1 MLDPAMAKAFVG
13 RIVFTGLCDKLVDL
27 APDLKII
34 PQLATEWSWS
44 DDNKSLTMKLRQG
57 VTFHDGEPFNA
68 EAVKFNLERSL
79 NQPGS
84 ARRSEIVAIQTVDV
98 VDPYTVRL
106 NLSEPSAPL
115 LAALSDRAGMMIS
128 PKAAQAAGDNFA
140 RAPVCSGPYKFVER
154 IAQDR
159 IVLEKFDKHWNAA
172 AFPVQRVVY
181 LPIPDTTVRL
191 ANLQSGGLEIIER
204 TAPADLPTVR
214 SDSSLK
220 LEQATSLGYQGI
232 TLQHGEWSAVRT
244 TCSPRTSRS
253 GRRSNWRS
261 TATIINQ
268 VGFEGEHTIGNQPV
282 APNNPFYAK
291 TVPVQE
297 RDLERAKKLMDEA
310 GHGRV
315 KVELMTPN
323 NPEQLRV
330 AEVIQALTGEAGF
343 DVSVNATEFAT
354 GLDRQ
359 TRGDFEAFLIGWS
372 GRADPDG
379 NTHNFISCKGGL
391 NDGKY
396 CNPEVDAHLNAAR
409 TTTDLEARK
418 AEYQKA
424 AEIYLADHAAD
435 LPLPSEL
442 VLGAVVQGQ
451 GLQAASGRDDPP
463 GRRVGLQ
470 VTPVFRRRRTAPM
483 LAFMAR
489 RLAVSIPTLLLIS
502 LLVFSLQLLLPGD
515 PALAIAGDERTPEM
529 LAFIREKYHLN
540 DPIVVQYWYWLTGV
554 LSGDMGISIRSQM
567 PVTELIL
574 TKLPVTLQL
583 GIMAM
588 IIALAIGIPA
598 GIISAVRKGSGWDVG
613 ANVVALSGISIPNFW
628 LGIMLIMLVSVQ
640 WGLLPASGYTSPL
653 EDPVRNIQTMIMPAF
668 VLGTGIA
675 AIMMRHTRSSM
686 LSSLQAD
693 YVRTARAKGLSER
706 VVVLR
711 HAFRNAL
718 IPVVTLGTLQL
729 GELLSGAVLTEQIF
743 TIPGFGKLIVD
754 AVFNRDYAVVQGVVL
769 FTGTAFI
776 LMNLLA
782 DMLYFLL
789 NPRLRA

>member
-1 MLDPAMAKAFVG
+1 
-13 RIVFTGLCDKLVDL
+13 
-27 APDLKII
+27 
-34 PQLATEWSWS
+34 
-44 DDNKSLTMKLRQG
+44 
-57 VTFHDGEPFNA
+57 
-68 EAVKFNLERSL
+68 
-79 NQPGS
+79 
-84 ARRSEIVAIQTVDV
+84 
-98 VDPYTVRL
+98 
-106 NLSEPSAPL
+106 
-115 LAALSDRAGMMIS
+115 
-128 PKAAQAAGDNFA
+128 
-140 RAPVCSGPYKFVER
+140 
-154 IAQDR
+154 
-159 IVLEKFDKHWNAA
+159 
-172 AFPVQRVVY
+172 
-181 LPIPDTTVRL
+181 
-191 ANLQSGGLEIIER
+191 
-204 TAPADLPTVR
+204 
-214 SDSSLK
+214 
-220 LEQATSLGYQGI
+220 
-232 TLQHGEWSAVRT
+232 
-244 TCSPRTSRS
+244 
-253 GRRSNWRS
+253 
-261 TATIINQ
+261 
-268 VGFEGEHTIGNQPV
+268 
-282 APNNPFYAK
+282 
-291 TVPVQE
+291 
-297 RDLERAKKLMDEA
+297 
-310 GHGRV
+310 
-315 KVELMTPN
+315 
-323 NPEQLRV
+323 
-330 AEVIQALTGEAGF
+330 
-343 DVSVNATEFAT
+343 
-354 GLDRQ
+354 
-359 TRGDFEAFLIGWS
+359 
-372 GRADPDG
+372 
-379 NTHNFISCKGGL
+379 
-391 NDGKY
+391 
-396 CNPEVDAHLNAAR
+396 
-409 TTTDLEARK
+409 
-418 AEYQKA
+418 
-424 AEIYLADHAAD
+424 
-435 LPLPSEL
+435 
-442 VLGAVVQGQ
+442 
-451 GLQAASGRDDPP
+451 
-463 GRRVGLQ
+463 
-470 VTPVFRRRRTAPM
+470 M

-515 PALAIAGDERTPEM
+515 PALAIAGDERSPEV

-540 DPIVVQYWYWLTGV
+540 DPIPVQYWYWLTGV

-686 LSSLQAD
+686 LSALQAD
-693 YVRTARAKGLSER
+693 YVRTARAKGLAER